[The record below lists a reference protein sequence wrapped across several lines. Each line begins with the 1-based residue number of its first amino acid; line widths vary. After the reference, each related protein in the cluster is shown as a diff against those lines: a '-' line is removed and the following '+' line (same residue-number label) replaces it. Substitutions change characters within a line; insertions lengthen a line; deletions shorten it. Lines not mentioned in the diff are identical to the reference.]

1 MPDEGTTR
9 GGMSDAARGDG
20 TADAQVTV
28 VGHADLTP
36 DTLRLVE
43 SALHRRLERLAR
55 GPAVVRSG
63 AGSALA
69 FGRAARAAGRRLV
82 VAIPTRDGVPAVPLR
97 PDRLATGELLTLADR
112 VRLLEYDPADRDAC
126 VRADERMVA
135 DGSLL
140 LAVWDGS
147 PSDGR
152 DATAHLVAF
161 ARARGVPVDVLWP
174 EGAARQPRPASSP
187 SPARPPR
194 PRARPGSAVPSCRH
208 VPRGRLDRA

>member
-1 MPDEGTTR
+1 GRGDAVPASLAPAAPSADGPRSRRMPDEGTTR

-69 FGRAARAAGRRLV
+69 FGRAARASPAGPGTPGAGGGPPGTAVPRAPPVARPACGPGPAPPGPSGGRRGRR
-82 VAIPTRDGVPAVPLR
+82 AAAGSSR
-97 PDRLATGELLTLADR
+97 PPPVT
-112 VRLLEYDPADRDAC
+112 
-126 VRADERMVA
+126 
-135 DGSLL
+135 
-140 LAVWDGS
+140 GS
-147 PSDGR
+147 PPGR
-152 DATAHLVAF
+152 SGPTAW
-161 ARARGVPVDVLWP
+161 RPV
-174 EGAARQPRPASSP
+174 
-187 SPARPPR
+187 
-194 PRARPGSAVPSCRH
+194 SC
-208 VPRGRLDRA
+208 

>member
-1 MPDEGTTR
+1 
-9 GGMSDAARGDG
+9 MSDATRGDG

-97 PDRLATGELLTLADR
+97 PD
-112 VRLLEYDPADRDAC
+112 
-126 VRADERMVA
+126 
-135 DGSLL
+135 
-140 LAVWDGS
+140 
-147 PSDGR
+147 
-152 DATAHLVAF
+152 
-161 ARARGVPVDVLWP
+161 
-174 EGAARQPRPASSP
+174 
-187 SPARPPR
+187 
-194 PRARPGSAVPSCRH
+194 
-208 VPRGRLDRA
+208 

>member
-1 MPDEGTTR
+1 
-9 GGMSDAARGDG
+9 MSDAARDDG

-112 VRLLEYDPADRDAC
+112 VRLLEYDPTDRDAC

-152 DATAHLVAF
+152 DATAHLVAY
-161 ARARGVPVDVLWP
+161 ARARGVPVDVVWP
-174 EGAARQPRPASSP
+174 EGAVREPRRAPAA

-194 PRARPGSAVPSCRH
+194 PRARPGSAAPSCRH
-208 VPRGRLDRA
+208 VTRGRLDRA